1 MSLWKFKMADVEKE
15 ISGGDYISKSGCY
28 NCIIEKVEVYSAT
41 DASFSTAL
49 NLFVKTADEE
59 KARIP
64 IWIKNKKG
72 EDVDFNI
79 KHMNQFCF
87 LTRIKPEDMTEVE
100 MDKKTTI
107 PVLKDVRIGIFL
119 GYKHEDGEKYAN
131 YDLKGFYN
139 PDTKKTAF
147 ETNKQIEAKKYAEM
161 EKMFEKDNTK
171 AATEKPRNTKN
182 NNGLAYTTDKNIVN
196 ESQMENDDEF
206 PF

>member
-1 MSLWKFKMADVEKE
+1 MALWKFKMADVEKE

-28 NCIIEKVEVYSAT
+28 NCIIERVEIYEAT
-41 DASFSTAL
+41 DGTFSTAL
-49 NLFVKTADEE
+49 NLFIKTSDEE

-64 IWIKNKKG
+64 VWIKNKKG

-87 LTRIKPEDMTEVE
+87 LTKIKPENMTEIE
-100 MDKKTTI
+100 MDGKRTI
-107 PVLKDVRIGIFL
+107 PALKDVRIGIFL
-119 GYKHEDGEKYAN
+119 GYRHQEGEKYAN

-139 PDTKKTAF
+139 PDTNKTAF
-147 ETNKQIEAKKYAEM
+147 ETHKQLEAKKYNEM
-161 EKMFEKDNTK
+161 TALFEKENLK
-171 AATEKPRNTKN
+171 AETEKPKSNNKN
-182 NNGLAYTTDKNIVN
+182 KDLPYTTDKNIVT